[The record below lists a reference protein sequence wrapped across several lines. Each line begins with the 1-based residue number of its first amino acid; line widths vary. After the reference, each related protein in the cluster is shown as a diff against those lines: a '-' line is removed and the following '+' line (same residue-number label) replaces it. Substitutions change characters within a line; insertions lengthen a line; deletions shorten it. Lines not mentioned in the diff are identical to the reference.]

1 MGAKPDY
8 VRKRFGPLLD
18 KTLQNAV
25 AHRIGREFPRL
36 GGPRILGLCAEL
48 VLEVVAAHLR
58 PREHLAHGQVLWMGI
73 SLDDPPARNKHT
85 ADTDLIPL
93 VLDLSLPE
101 DVEARIGRT
110 RPDARLLA
118 KALRLCRQAYA
129 QGALLSNCDLAELL
143 STDDARIAHL
153 LAEHERTTATV
164 VPRRA
169 TVHDVGSGLT
179 HKRIIVLKRYLEGK
193 APLEIGRETYHTL
206 EAVDRYLGTFERVR
220 CCRLQGLGPDQT
232 AYTLAC
238 SRGLVEQYLAIDRE
252 LEEAQCLTPEP
263 PRA

>member
-18 KTLQNAV
+18 KTLENAV
-25 AHRIGREFPRL
+25 AHRIGQEFPRL
-36 GGPRILGLCAEL
+36 GGPRILALCAGL
-48 VLEVVAAHLR
+48 VLEVVADHLR

-73 SLDDPPARNKHT
+73 SVNDPPARNKRT
-85 ADTDLIPL
+85 ADTDLVPL
-93 VLDLSLPE
+93 ILDLSLPD
-101 DVEARIGRT
+101 DVEARIGRA
-110 RPDARLLA
+110 RPAERLLA
-118 KALRLCRQAYA
+118 KALRLCRQAYE

-143 STDDARIAHL
+143 STDDTRIAQL
-153 LAEHERTTATV
+153 LAEHERTTGTV

-193 APLEIGRETYHTL
+193 APVEIGRETYHTL
-206 EAVDRYLGTFERVR
+206 EAVDRYLGMFERVR
-220 CCRLQGLGPDQT
+220 CCRLQGFSPEQT
-232 AYTLAC
+232 AYALAA

-252 LEEAQCLTPEP
+252 LEEPHA
-263 PRA
+263 

>member
-25 AHRIGREFPRL
+25 AHRIGQEFPRL

-48 VLEVVAAHLR
+48 VIDVVAAHLR

-73 SLDDPPARNKHT
+73 SVNDPPARNKRT
-85 ADTDLIPL
+85 ADTDLVPL
-93 VLDLSLPE
+93 ILDLSLPE
-101 DVEARIGRT
+101 DVEARIDRV
-110 RPDARLLA
+110 RPADRLLA
-118 KALRLCRQAYA
+118 KALRLCHQAYE

-143 STDDARIAHL
+143 STEDTRIAHL
-153 LAEHERTTATV
+153 LAEHERITGTV

-193 APLEIGRETYHTL
+193 APVDIGRETYHTL
-206 EAVDRYLGTFERVR
+206 EAVDRYLGMFERVR
-220 CCRLQGLGPDQT
+220 CCRLQSFSPEQT
-232 AYTLAC
+232 AYALSC
-238 SRGLVEQYLAIDRE
+238 SPGLVQQYLAIDRE
-252 LEEAQCLTPEP
+252 LEQPHA
-263 PRA
+263 